1 MPEWLKKTEKLV
13 IWDDHDYGLNDA
25 GANYIYKV
33 QSQQIYND
41 AWNIDQND
49 PRRSREGIYFS
60 ELKDIQG
67 KKVLFIGLDT
77 RYFRSNL
84 IKVGNAYKPN
94 KNTNTTVLGAIQW
107 KWLEKEISQD
117 HDILILGSSIQVLPT
132 EHRFEKWSNFPHER
146 NKLLELLSKLTS
158 NVLIISGD
166 RHRSGFY
173 KQDNIYE
180 FTSSSLNRGIF
191 PSYETDSLLIGKTY
205 TQNNYGIVE
214 FYEDS
219 LNLFIKDENMKIL
232 ESLEIPLK
240 ELVFKPCKQYNKS
253 HMSKPTREQ
262 AEKAV
267 KTLIEWAG
275 DDPTREG
282 LIETP
287 KRVVKA
293 YEQFFEGY
301 DLDPEEILRKT
312 FEEVEGYDEMV
323 IVKDIRLESHCE
335 HHIVPILG
343 KAHIG
348 YIPNNRVVGISKLA
362 RIVDVFGKRLQT
374 QETMTS
380 QIANVIQKVLD
391 PKGVAVVIDA
401 SHQCMTTRGVHKPES
416 STVTSAMKG
425 IFKENAV
432 TRNEFLSFVTLPKK

>member
-1 MPEWLKKTEKLV
+1 
-13 IWDDHDYGLNDA
+13 
-25 GANYIYKV
+25 
-33 QSQQIYND
+33 
-41 AWNIDQND
+41 
-49 PRRSREGIYFS
+49 
-60 ELKDIQG
+60 
-67 KKVLFIGLDT
+67 
-77 RYFRSNL
+77 
-84 IKVGNAYKPN
+84 
-94 KNTNTTVLGAIQW
+94 
-107 KWLEKEISQD
+107 
-117 HDILILGSSIQVLPT
+117 
-132 EHRFEKWSNFPHER
+132 
-146 NKLLELLSKLTS
+146 
-158 NVLIISGD
+158 
-166 RHRSGFY
+166 
-173 KQDNIYE
+173 
-180 FTSSSLNRGIF
+180 
-191 PSYETDSLLIGKTY
+191 
-205 TQNNYGIVE
+205 
-214 FYEDS
+214 
-219 LNLFIKDENMKIL
+219 
-232 ESLEIPLK
+232 
-240 ELVFKPCKQYNKS
+240 
-253 HMSKPTREQ
+253 MSKPTREQ

-275 DDPTREG
+275 DNPDREG
-282 LIETP
+282 LVETP

-301 DLDPEEILRKT
+301 NQDPEEILTKT

-425 IFKENAV
+425 VFKENAV
-432 TRNEFLSFVTLPKK
+432 TRNEFLSFVTLTKK